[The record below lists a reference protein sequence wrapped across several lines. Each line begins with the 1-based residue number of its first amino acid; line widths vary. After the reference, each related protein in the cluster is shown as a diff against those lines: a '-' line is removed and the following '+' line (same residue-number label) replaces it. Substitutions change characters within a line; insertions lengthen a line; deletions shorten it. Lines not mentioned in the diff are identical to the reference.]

1 MPNKQQQQQPSDNQP
16 SSPTTQDTPTL
27 QSVENML
34 KHLKMKRQQQDSA
47 TLACNTLSS
56 NCGINSTVNQQSA
69 SVVDDNKSHN
79 HRKQPII
86 GENRLQDE
94 KPTSGHQNQPPPRRV
109 RGRRSSKPQMEKRR
123 RARINQCLDILKS
136 YVLTDSTNL
145 SQLGID
151 ITLLNEN
158 KDEES
163 IARTILKSS
172 GLINRHRG
180 RKNPNKLEKADILEL
195 TVDYVRRLHEQRA
208 RLINDQSSSH
218 TSKPP
223 SSLSSGS
230 SSCGSNYSCQS
241 SPSSATAVVVTSKL
255 SPPLFNS
262 NNNKNQLTQHRM
274 PLTSPLML
282 NLSAIDRHAHIGL
295 QATPPSPP
303 PSSASSSPQ
312 PLLTISSNIPQVQ
325 QQQQQQYQCNQQ
337 HQHPHQISP
346 PSVFTNNDILDL
358 SNYKPIRVQ
367 SQVHHSMSTT
377 SSYIY

>member
-1 MPNKQQQQQPSDNQP
+1 
-16 SSPTTQDTPTL
+16 
-27 QSVENML
+27 ML

-47 TLACNTLSS
+47 ALAFNILNGNKS
-56 NCGINSTVNQQSA
+56 INPTIDQRSA
-69 SVVDDNKSHN
+69 SVAGDKKHN
-79 HRKQPII
+79 HKQASI
-86 GENRLQDE
+86 GENRLGDE
-94 KPTSGHQNQPPPRRV
+94 KEKEVFISSHQNQPPQRRV

-151 ITLLNEN
+151 TLSNEN

-208 RLINDQSSSH
+208 RLINNQSSSH
-218 TSKPP
+218 ISKP
-223 SSLSSGS
+223 SSVSSGS

-255 SPPLFNS
+255 SPPSFNS
-262 NNNKNQLTQHRM
+262 NSNSNNLKIQQHHHQM

-282 NLSAIDRHAHIGL
+282 NLSAMDRHAHIGL

-312 PLLTISSNIPQVQ
+312 PLLSISNNIPQVQ
-325 QQQQQQYQCNQQ
+325 QQQQCHHH
-337 HQHPHQISP
+337 HQHHLHQISP
-346 PSVFTNNDILDL
+346 PVLTTNDILDL
-358 SNYKPIRVQ
+358 SNYKSIRVQ
-367 SQVHHSMSTT
+367 SQVHHSMSNT